1 MRFPYDHAQLTCLT
15 AINLEGKVLWQK
27 GKADPRNALLTY
39 DLPFQIHDI
48 DGDGRSEVVLMKDF
62 KLQVLDGRTGKLVKS
77 VALPMQPPAKGNVYD
92 AMNGDSITL
101 VNLSGDKRRHEILI
115 KDRYSHFWIY
125 NNRLEM
131 LWHGEGQTGH
141 YPYPVDADGE
151 GRDKIAIGYALWNS
165 HGKQLWSYDT
175 ELHDHAD
182 GVMMGNLSPD
192 PKARPRVYAG
202 GSDEGFLMFD
212 AEGKILKHVRIGHA
226 QSPTV
231 GKYRMDVP
239 GLQFVTVNFWR
250 NPGIVTVFDWD
261 GNILAQDE
269 PIHSGSVMLPVNWR
283 GDGQE
288 FILLSGNSKE
298 GGMIDGQIR
307 RVVVFPEDGHPDL
320 TAYVSN
326 LTGDARDEIILVDQ
340 KRIWIYTQD
349 RPFTGARIYTPLRN
363 PDFNESNYRVG
374 VSLPNWTEVK

>member
-1 MRFPYDHAQLTCLT
+1 VA
-15 AINLEGKVLWQK
+15 EGQ
-27 GKADPRNALLTY
+27 GRSANALLTY